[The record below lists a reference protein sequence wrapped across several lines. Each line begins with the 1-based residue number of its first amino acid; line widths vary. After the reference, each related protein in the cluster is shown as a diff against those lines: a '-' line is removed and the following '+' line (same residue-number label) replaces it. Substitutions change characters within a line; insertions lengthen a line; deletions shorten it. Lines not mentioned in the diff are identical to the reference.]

1 MSWNS
6 SEWLET
12 GTQKQ
17 QPQHKSDASKF
28 RLVLLNSFKTMR
40 CSAIS
45 VPPSCC
51 QILLHL
57 ACPKKVLTT
66 ALRFPWLRYG
76 SWTAN
81 MVPDHGETIASN
93 DPQNKKTVTEHDCG
107 KAMTWILE
115 EEGTVALKVLSTW
128 IRGSALGASHQSQ
141 LSPTSYSITTWLSGE
156 SSVSAGRLLR
166 NHLHSYRI
174 PASTKLQRTSTA
186 TCHTRAIGRIDDG
199 HNYQAVWNTVP
210 GCRFKCCKCM
220 QLHIFPE
227 QMLMIH
233 RHLTEICDEVRH

>member
-28 RLVLLNSFKTMR
+28 RLVLLNSFKTLR

-45 VPPSCC
+45 IPPSCC

-93 DPQNKKTVTEHDCG
+93 GRQNKKTVTEHDCG
-107 KAMTWILE
+107 KAMAWILE

-128 IRGSALGASHQSQ
+128 IRGSALGASQ
-141 LSPTSYSITTWLSGE
+141 
-156 SSVSAGRLLR
+156 LR

-227 QMLMIH
+227 QMLMMH
-233 RHLTEICDEVRH
+233 RHFIEICDEVRH